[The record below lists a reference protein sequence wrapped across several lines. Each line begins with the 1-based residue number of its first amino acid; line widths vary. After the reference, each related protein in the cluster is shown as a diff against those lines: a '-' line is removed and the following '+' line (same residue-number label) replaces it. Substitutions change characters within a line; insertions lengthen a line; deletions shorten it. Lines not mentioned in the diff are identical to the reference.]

1 MDALRNAHAPE
12 YKAFFQWIILRPER
26 GPQQAPTLM
35 QYFRLLKMLY
45 YQRTRARVDEEE
57 VQDVNTASQPSSTP
71 RSR

>member
-12 YKAFFQWIILRPER
+12 YKAFFQWVILHPQR

-45 YQRTRARVDEEE
+45 YQQTRARVDEEE
-57 VQDVNTASQPSSTP
+57 VQDVNKASYLGSTP
-71 RSR
+71 QSC